1 MFCAGYRPGVATY
14 QLMLSRRGALAMSLT
29 GLAAR
34 LPVSMMTLGIVV
46 AVSSVYGS
54 YALAGQVSAAYV
66 VGDAGLAIAQG
77 RLTDRFGQ
85 LRMLCVNGVV
95 FGAATAL
102 LVVLVARHAG
112 FPWPHL
118 LAALAGAAVPQVGA
132 MVRARWAELAEDDDQ
147 RQTAFSW
154 ESAAD
159 EVVYVTGPALV
170 TLLATAIAAQAG
182 LVFALV
188 VGVVGPLALAV
199 QRGTEPPSRAEDEA
213 RDGAMPWGTVLP
225 LGATGLALGAVLG
238 ANEVATVAV
247 ASGQG
252 HRALA
257 GVLLGALAV
266 GSLTAALVNG
276 TRGGDG
282 NLLRRVRLGVAWLA
296 VGFGVMSLLDS
307 LWLVAAV
314 MLVTGAGVAPTMV
327 AASSLVE
334 KGSPPGR
341 LTEAMAWWQ
350 TGLSAGIGPGSWA
363 AGAVA
368 DHTAPSTTYLV
379 SAGAGVLSLLATF
392 AVRRPRAG

>member
-1 MFCAGYRPGVATY
+1 M
-14 QLMLSRRGALAMSLT
+14 MLSRRGALAMSLT

-54 YALAGQVSAAYV
+54 YSLAGQVSAAYV
-66 VGDAGLAIAQG
+66 VGDAGLAIVQG

-85 LRMLCVNGVV
+85 LRMLCLNGVG
-95 FGAATAL
+95 FGAATTCLVL
-102 LVVLVARHAG
+102 LIVGHAG

-118 LAALAGAAVPQVGA
+118 AAALAGAAVPQVGA

-159 EVVYVTGPALV
+159 EVVYVTGPTLV
-170 TLLATAIAAQAG
+170 TLLATAIAAAAG

-188 VGVVGPLALAV
+188 VGVLGPIALAL
-199 QRGTEPPSRAEDEA
+199 QRRTEPPSRGEA
-213 RDGAMPWGTVLP
+213 QERDGAMPWRTVLP
-225 LGATGLALGAVLG
+225 LGVTGLALGAVLG

-247 ASGQG
+247 ATEQG
-252 HRALA
+252 HRGLA

-276 TRGGDG
+276 TRDGDG
-282 NLLRRVRLGVAWLA
+282 DLLRRVRLGVAWLA
-296 VGFGVMSLLDS
+296 AGFGVMSLLDS
-307 LWLVAAV
+307 LWVIAGV
-314 MLVTGAGVAPTMV
+314 MLLTGAAVAPTMV

-334 KGSPPGR
+334 KGSPAGR

-368 DHTAPSTTYLV
+368 DHAAASTTYLV
-379 SAGAGVLSLLATF
+379 SGGSGVLALLATL
-392 AVRRPRAG
+392 AVRRPRGA

>member
-1 MFCAGYRPGVATY
+1 
-14 QLMLSRRGALAMSLT
+14 MLTRRGALPMSLT

-54 YALAGQVSAAYV
+54 YTLAGQVSAAYV
-66 VGDAGLAIAQG
+66 VGDAALAIVQG

-85 LRMLCVNGVV
+85 LRMLCVNGVL
-95 FGAATAL
+95 FGTSTGL
-102 LVVLVARHAG
+102 LVVAITQRAG

-118 LAALAGAAVPQVGA
+118 FAALSGAAVPQVGA
-132 MVRARWAELAEDDDQ
+132 MVRARWAEMADGDDE

-170 TLLATAIAAQAG
+170 TTLSTAIAAQAG

-188 VGVVGPLALAV
+188 VGVLGPLALAV
-199 QRGTEPPSRAEDEA
+199 QRRTEPPSRGEQQE
-213 RDGAMPWGTVLP
+213 RDGTMPWRTVLP
-225 LGATGLALGAVLG
+225 LGVAGLALGAVLG

-247 ASGQG
+247 ASAQG
-252 HRALA
+252 HRSLA
-257 GVLLGALAV
+257 GVLLAALAL
-266 GSLTAALVNG
+266 GSLSAALVNG
-276 TRGGDG
+276 TGDG
-282 NLLRRVRLGVAWLA
+282 DGDLVRRVRLGVGWLA
-296 VGFGVMSLLDS
+296 VGFGVMSLLGP
-307 LWLVAAV
+307 LWLIGIA
-314 MLVTGAGVAPTMV
+314 MLLTGFAVAPTMV

-350 TGLSAGIGPGSWA
+350 TGLSAGIGPGSWI
-363 AGAVA
+363 AGVVA

-379 SAGAGVLSLLATF
+379 SAGAAVLSLLATL
-392 AVRRPRAG
+392 AVRRPREAEA